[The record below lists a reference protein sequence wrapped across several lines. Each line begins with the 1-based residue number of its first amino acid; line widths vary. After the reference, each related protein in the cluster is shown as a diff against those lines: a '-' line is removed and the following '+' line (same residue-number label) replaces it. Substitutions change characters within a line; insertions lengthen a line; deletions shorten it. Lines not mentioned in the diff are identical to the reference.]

1 MDAPE
6 PEKKLQIGR
15 HTEVPSK
22 TYECLRYLRTLKG
35 NMKRAK
41 HVKKAY
47 AVWPKSSGKE
57 KYQQNKSLHRTRG
70 LLHKNSEVEPN
81 VFYANAFDRP

>member
-22 TYECLRYLRTLKG
+22 TYECLRYLRALKG

-57 KYQQNKSLHRTRG
+57 KYQQNKSL
-70 LLHKNSEVEPN
+70 LLHKNSGVEPN
-81 VFYANAFDRP
+81 VFYAKAFDRP